1 MENRERNIQLIIR
14 LNEEERAL
22 FEEKKKLAKC
32 RNISL
37 FITKCV
43 LKKEICEVNLEPF
56 RELQGLLSNAT
67 GSLNQITKRVNF
79 TGIIYSDD
87 IKDMKK

>member
-32 RNISL
+32 RNMS
-37 FITKCV
+37 
-43 LKKEICEVNLEPF
+43 
-56 RELQGLLSNAT
+56 LLSE
-67 GSLNQITKRVNF
+67 SV
-79 TGIIYSDD
+79 Y
-87 IKDMKK
+87 